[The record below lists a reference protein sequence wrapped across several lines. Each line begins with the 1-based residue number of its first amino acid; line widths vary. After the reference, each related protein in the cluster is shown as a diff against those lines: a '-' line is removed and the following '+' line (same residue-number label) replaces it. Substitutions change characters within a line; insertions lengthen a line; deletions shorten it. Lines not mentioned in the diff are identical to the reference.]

1 MAAAAESGKALSE
14 AATDKGPIIVD
25 MGSQRRARVRQ
36 LRRGRGK
43 LMDEVNSVLAELR
56 TDGSISASAQPVVV
70 IVRQRRRSRSVLWPL
85 VP

>member
-1 MAAAAESGKALSE
+1 MAAESSKALSE
-14 AATDKGPIIVD
+14 AATDKGAIVID
-25 MGSQRRARVRQ
+25 LGSHRRTRVRD

-43 LMDEVNSVLAELR
+43 LMDDVNSVLAELR

-70 IVRQRRRSRSVLWPL
+70 IVRQRRRSRSILWPV

>member
-1 MAAAAESGKALSE
+1 MAPAAESTKMLSE
-14 AATDKGPIIVD
+14 TATDKGPVIID
-25 MGSQRRARVRQ
+25 LGSQRRRRVRQ

-43 LMDEVNSVLAELR
+43 LMEEVNSVLAELR
-56 TDGSISASAQPVVV
+56 TDGSIAASAQPVVV